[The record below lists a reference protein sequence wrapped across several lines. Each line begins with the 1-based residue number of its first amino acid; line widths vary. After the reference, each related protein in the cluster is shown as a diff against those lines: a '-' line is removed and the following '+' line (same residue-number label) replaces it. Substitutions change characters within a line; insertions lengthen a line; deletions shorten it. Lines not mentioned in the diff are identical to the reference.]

1 MACKVYRKLLVDK
14 NPRNGGQ
21 PQTNSYIVIH
31 NIGYGKAAGCWD
43 WFYKCLHGQGR
54 DGIACQYTID
64 DKEGFQMLE
73 DNWGAGHTRGDGH
86 YKGFDRDP
94 EGKINNG
101 NAIGIE
107 VGDKGVDIDLAVENC
122 IELVRHLMQCYNIPI
137 ENVVRHGDTQDK
149 FCPEVIMKNNKW
161 DYMLD
166 EIQKRNAAQ
175 KPIDLDVSELK
186 TADMTCSTG
195 NSGNSD
201 TGNTGGSG
209 GGGTLELTFHDTT
222 TVQESLPNANVSDN
236 WVDMHKIKG
245 ITMHMYPPYHDC
257 TADSMA
263 KYFKSLGWNRNF
275 HYKVDK
281 DTKIDFDKKPVSGQT
296 TGGNVVGSSR
306 SDFEVTPK
314 DPLYSG
320 VVLGGGGYDYSGDTN
335 QPVAGNPI
343 DGNDV
348 AHKVYN
354 YCVSQGCSMAAACGI
369 VGNCERESTFQSDLV
384 NSIGCSGLFQWK
396 DERLETLRKKA
407 SAAGKEWTDV
417 DIQIQYMWEEWSGSY
432 YTGRLK
438 KQYGK
443 TLDQYK
449 QMTDPKECARIFDK
463 VFEISGDKTD
473 KRATFAQKWYD
484 QFQKESQGQANLPEE
499 GNSNTDAPSGSG
511 SSTVARTSMTSA
523 GYKLSLLDGISLLAD
538 TEGQNTP
545 PFGWPVPTQSYIQSY
560 YGYRSDTL
568 GYNYH
573 PGIDIVCYAG
583 SGAYSYAGGTV
594 AKVLEDTKLKNYIRI
609 DHGNGIQTAYGSLDT
624 VYVKEGDK
632 VFGGQCIGT
641 TATTVSNPLMH
652 LHFEM
657 IIDGEHVDPLIY
669 VAPGGG
675 NASIPENYY
684 GVMTL
689 DMSDT
694 SDNVTWDNIDKG
706 KICFASADNNTHTY
720 IDANLF
726 NNQHPKY
733 TLSIGAFFYDEFD
746 LVEKTGN
753 VDYPNTERV
762 LIQQCAK
769 ALYDEGF
776 TSKQLWREFDL
787 NRAPSPFLY
796 LDKNKWIA
804 FCKEVDKQVE
814 WLNTKYGK
822 VKSTYVPNELLQDQ
836 NDNKFIETAPDG
848 GIQQGSSGGN
858 APGNTGGG
866 PANINGA
873 LFIGDS
879 WGVGIEP
886 LVEAESGISE
896 ACGGKDYLY
905 YYNPSRKTDRLKG
918 MKKDPTFIYIYL
930 GLNNMKR
937 NSENGY
943 VDKFYQ
949 RVKEVWPNTHVY
961 VGKLMHA
968 GKAWTG
974 NKYNEYGNVD
984 DWNKAADEMNKR
996 IEILCQA
1003 NGFTLIDVSSGLM
1016 DSDGYL
1022 NESLATS
1029 DGLHLK
1035 NWQTYFDNI
1044 KNAIGQYENTS
1055 PSTGDGG
1062 QKGSGNFIWPVPGHS
1077 RISSPFGPRK
1087 APTKGAST
1095 YHRGI
1100 DIPAPTGTPVV
1111 ASDGGKVV
1119 IAKTG
1124 YNGGRGTYVV
1134 IDHGNGKGTL
1144 YQHLNKFVVNV
1155 GNSVSQGTKIA
1166 EVGNTG
1172 IGTGSHL
1179 HFEVHESFSGTKGTP
1194 VNPQNYVSPGKST
1207 TTRLLSTNTQGGGS
1221 SLYIEGSNEYGT
1233 IYTLKAPKAPET
1245 TKPETPEEPPKD
1257 DKPEFTA
1264 SKDNIGRYCYVSN
1277 TKNETNLLKK
1287 AKDDA
1292 SVVASLAVGDELHIT
1307 GVDKT
1312 YYKCTFGKKTGYV
1325 SESSVV
1331 VIKKGHGD
1339 VNPGYVGSNCW
1350 IRYENTDFYKDTDM
1364 KSNLDDLSE
1373 QDFCVILAVDKNLGL
1388 YKIEGPKKTGWV
1400 KAYAVTFD
1408 PNEFKTAIDN
1418 TTNSLTP
1425 DNKDT
1430 NTDNPSESTPEDPG
1444 ASTPE
1449 KPPGG
1454 SATDKPDKPEKP
1466 EDEKD
1471 EEKEV
1476 VTTIE
1481 ITNGDFES
1489 GSESWDKEGDIEF
1502 AAIDNPEWGTEG
1514 HWPYHGK
1521 GYARIRNNSKK
1532 LAGIKN
1538 TFKISNK
1545 EKKLYIRILFYVKQV
1560 TQDDFNNGPL
1570 DPDSLKSNGI
1580 TVKLLDKNKKVKH
1593 TKKINLDGISNTTWN
1608 RVGCVIS
1615 DLKLEEYTLLIGD
1628 KKLFD
1633 LLIDDVTIE
1642 QVDLKSINQAIGD
1655 SNTTSGIIISGAGA
1669 TAIDNG
1675 GTMIYEVGKPTD
1687 KNAKQP
1693 EIKTVI
1699 TQKEYEEIMQ
1709 YSKAA
1714 YIDQYTNSFE
1724 PYDKDLPE
1732 AKTVGLNAD
1741 SRLEVLTEEMK
1752 TFTDNMIRYKVV
1764 ETGPG
1769 SIDHCVKPVDE
1780 LNVLY
1785 KNVECKVDPIY
1796 PDLVIPPKYVTST
1809 YDQMSKNSIPLTTV
1823 EDVSLSMEDALD
1835 KSYSYDYELLNKKTK
1850 KSKGKPIN
1858 YYDPYPYDDKI
1869 TDLENHYPKVL
1880 IDEVESRLYSCNHPG
1895 CPIAHPMAKNFAMLS
1910 DMAINQSKATEQRLV
1925 RLENTLSTVVRYL
1938 GRMGSRMNINC
1949 VYYGGQDTLS
1959 KYKCIRC
1966 LRDDRVHDGATVTI
1980 DQCLTCT
1987 RYEPIIGQ
1995 IYDILDETGFNGS
2008 AILDDMQMSYMSLND
2023 FKNLNDVDKRSS
2035 RYSYINTNRKEKKKP
2050 KSLIDD
2056 WLKEDK
2062 DKAIKDIKK
2071 KEASKK
2077 KQKEKIESLTP
2088 SDYLFIMDWT
2098 EESVDLQQPDVK
2110 VYPTEKIAAKYKNQA
2125 GDPGEDTVASAEKS
2139 TQMGT
2144 DKKTYNLLAS
2154 GEWVDTRERDDSVQI
2169 NKYTSLDFYFENF
2182 NLNRTGY
2189 EYDNGLKGNVGLTY
2203 SGGQIGNAVNGNG
2216 AEIRKKITE
2225 MAMTIVQEHK
2235 DGKACY
2241 SNDPRTI
2248 DHDKPQK
2255 INGTKCGMTNPI
2267 GYDCT
2272 SLVSCCYKAAGLS
2285 DFYDGRTGQGNVAEN
2300 TLVQEVLKKGGKIWF
2315 ADTEGMAQA
2324 LPGDVLMTYKHAPLD
2339 KNKIADG
2346 SGCKATHAII
2356 YMGDGMIAHS
2366 SEPKPAP
2373 EGIRY
2378 EKADYYVTGKHAGHS
2393 FFLRPQSLID
2403 ADAAQNSNGGTGPDE
2418 TAGTIDGI
2426 NYVCKLGQ
2434 ARCTEYGTWD
2444 GSEAAVASGKPWSQC
2459 LNQTVASH
2467 NLPYGTKLYIPGLKG
2482 KVNNTGMFTVEDT
2495 GGYTFDFDVCTS
2507 KSYNITGFYE
2517 AYIISYGT
2525 SKSIA
2530 ESFTKM
2536 RQVVDPNGTKFAN
2549 AWNEY
2554 MKHGGC
2560 LIKFNKFSSVD
2571 ANATWW
2577 KK

>member
-1 MACKVYRKLLVDK
+1 MAIAVKTVNDFPYWSQVDY
-14 NPRNGGQ
+14 GGSIMKAGCA
-21 PQTNSYIVIH
+21 PTAIAMVLK
-31 NIGYGKAAGCWD
+31 GYGKDVDPEKLCNECKGHGWSPNGGAQKETLFPYVAKKYELAIETITSFD
-43 WFYKCLHGQGR
+43 KCCEYAKQGYPVIL
-54 DGIACQYTID
+54 DGRKDPGTSWHERCLRTCY
-64 DKEGFQMLE
+64 GP
-73 DNWGAGHTRGDGH
+73 AGHYVVLVAMSGNDVVINDPRGVFSSGIRPRSHASDGFICGFRLGTKTFHLDSSKFKKLGEDGGANDGYTGDPGTDSGTPSTGDG
-86 YKGFDRDP
+86 
-94 EGKINNG
+94 
-101 NAIGIE
+101 
-107 VGDKGVDIDLAVENC
+107 
-122 IELVRHLMQCYNIPI
+122 
-137 ENVVRHGDTQDK
+137 
-149 FCPEVIMKNNKW
+149 
-161 DYMLD
+161 
-166 EIQKRNAAQ
+166 
-175 KPIDLDVSELK
+175 
-186 TADMTCSTG
+186 
-195 NSGNSD
+195 
-201 TGNTGGSG
+201 GS

-296 TGGNVVGSSR
+296 TGGNVVGSSK

-320 VVLGGGGYDYSGDTN
+320 VVLGSGGYDYSGDTN
-335 QPVAGNPI
+335 SPGAANPI

-348 AHKVYN
+348 AHKIYN
-354 YCVSQGCSMAAACGI
+354 YCVSQGCSMAAASGI
-369 VGNCERESTFQSDLV
+369 VGNAECESSFSPTEV
-384 NSIGCSGLFQWK
+384 NSIGASGIFQWLNTT
-396 DERLETLRKKA
+396 ERFHNLEKKA
-407 SAAGKEWTDV
+407 KAAGKEWTDV
-417 DIQIQYMWEEWSGSY
+417 DIQIQHMWAELAGEEATTVSL
-432 YTGRLK
+432 LK
-438 KQYGK
+438 KRVGG
-443 TLDQYK
+443 LDAFK
-449 QMTDPKECARIFDK
+449 ALTDPYKAGYEFGKC
-463 VFEISGDKTD
+463 FERGDYYD
-473 KRATFAQKWYD
+473 KRGKVSRKWYET
-484 QFQKESQGQANLPEE
+484 FKKESQGQANLPEQ

-538 TEGQNTP
+538 TKGQNTE

-560 YGYRSDTL
+560 FGYRSDAL

-573 PGIDIVCYAG
+573 PGVDIVCYAG

-609 DHGNGIQTAYGSLDT
+609 DHGNGLQTAYGSLDS
-624 VYVKEGDK
+624 VNVKEGDK

-657 IIDGEHVDPLIY
+657 LIDGEHVDPLTY

-675 NASIPENYY
+675 NASIPEGYY

-694 SDNVTWDNIDKG
+694 SDNVEWDNVDKG

-822 VKSTYVPNELLQDQ
+822 VTSTYVPNELLQDQ

-848 GIQQGSSGGN
+848 GIQPGGGGGN

-866 PANINGA
+866 PANVSGA

-879 WGVGIEP
+879 WGAGIEP
-886 LVEAESGISE
+886 LVEAEGGISE
-896 ACGGKDYLY
+896 ASGGKDFLY
-905 YYNPSRKTDRLKG
+905 FYNPSRKTDRLKG

-930 GLNNMKR
+930 GLNNLKR
-937 NSENGY
+937 NSKNAY

-949 RVKEVWPNTHVY
+949 RVKKVWPNTHVY

-984 DWNKAADEMNKR
+984 DWNKAEDELNKR
-996 IEILCQA
+996 IEVLCQA

-1055 PSTGDGG
+1055 PSTVDGG
-1062 QKGSGNFIWPVPGHS
+1062 GNKGSGNFIWPVPGHS

-1194 VNPQNYVSPGKST
+1194 VNPQKYVSPGKST
-1207 TTRLLSTNTQGGGS
+1207 TKRLLSTNTQGGRS

-1245 TKPETPEEPPKD
+1245 TKPETPEKPPKD

-1292 SVVASLAVGDELHIT
+1292 SVVASLAIGDELHIT

-1350 IRYENTDFYKDTDM
+1350 IKYENTDFYKDTDM
-1364 KSNLDDLSE
+1364 KTKLDDLSE

-1425 DNKDT
+1425 DNTSPDT
-1430 NTDNPSESTPEDPG
+1430 ESPGTSTPEI
-1444 ASTPE
+1444 
-1449 KPPGG
+1449 PGG
-1454 SATDKPDKPEKP
+1454 SAPEKPEKPEKP
-1466 EDEKD
+1466 EDSKD

-1476 VTTIE
+1476 VTTVE

-1502 AAIDNPEWGTEG
+1502 AAIDNPEWGMEG

-1538 TFKISNK
+1538 TFKIDNK
-1545 EKKLYIRILFYVKQV
+1545 DKKSYIRILFYVKQV

-1593 TKKINLDGISNTTWN
+1593 SKKISLDGISNTTWN

-1615 DLKLEEYTLLIGD
+1615 DRKLEEYTLLIGD

-1642 QVDLKSINQAIGD
+1642 QINLKSINQAIGD
-1655 SNTTSGIIISGAGA
+1655 SNTTSGLVVSGAGA

-1675 GTMIYEVGKPTD
+1675 GTMIYKVGKPTD

-1693 EIKTVI
+1693 EIKTII

-1732 AKTVGLNAD
+1732 AKIVGLGAD
-1741 SRLEVLTEEMK
+1741 SRLEILTEEMK

-1823 EDVSLSMEDALD
+1823 EDVSLTMEDALD

-2071 KEASKK
+2071 KETSKK
-2077 KQKEKIESLTP
+2077 KQKEKIEALTP

-2154 GEWVDTRERDDSVQI
+2154 GEWVDTRERDDSVQT

-2189 EYDNGLKGNVGLTY
+2189 EYDNGLKGNVGLKY
-2203 SGGQIGNAVNGNG
+2203 SGGQIGNTVNGNG
-2216 AEIRKKITE
+2216 AEIRRKITE
-2225 MAMTIVQEHK
+2225 MAQTIYQECV
-2235 DGKACY
+2235 DGKAWYC
-2241 SNDPRTI
+2241 NDPRTV

-2255 INGTKCGMTNPI
+2255 MSDGRIA
-2267 GYDCT
+2267 YDCT

-2285 DFYDGRTGQGNVAEN
+2285 DFYDKRTGQGNVAAN

-2315 ADTEGMAQA
+2315 ADAEGMAQA
-2324 LPGDVLMTYKHAPLD
+2324 LPGDVLMTYGSAKLD

-2346 SGCKATHAII
+2346 SGCKASHAII
-2356 YMGDGMIAHS
+2356 YMGDGQIIHAS
-2366 SEPKPAP
+2366 SPKA
-2373 EGIRY
+2373 GIKS

-2403 ADAAQNSNGGTGPDE
+2403 ADKAATNSGGTGPDE
-2418 TAGTIDGI
+2418 TAGTIDGM

-2467 NLPYGTKLYIPGLKG
+2467 NLPFGTKIYVPGLKG
-2482 KVNNTGMFTVEDT
+2482 KVNNTGLFTVEDT

-2507 KSYNITGFYE
+2507 RTCNVTGFYE

-2530 ESFTKM
+2530 SSFTKM
-2536 RQVVDPNGTKFAN
+2536 KKVVDPNGTKFAN

-2560 LIKFNKFSSVD
+2560 LIKFNKFNSED
-2571 ANATWW
+2571 ANASWW